1 MSQTKKKEVKAVYLI
16 GIKGVA
22 MAALAAMAKQ
32 LGYEVTGSDVSEKFP
47 TDVLLAE
54 QKIAWLEGFKA
65 ENIRQAKPDLV
76 VVSAA
81 YGLQNPEVK
90 AAKGRRIPILSQ
102 SEMLGQLMKDY
113 EGVGVAGVH
122 GKTTT
127 TSLLA
132 FLLDKAGCS
141 PSYSIGTA
149 HVAGLGGNS
158 RIGDGRYFVVEAD
171 EYRRSDSS
179 NEPKFLDLPL
189 KHVIITS
196 IELDHPDVFQS
207 EEDVYSV
214 FYRLAVK
221 IPRDGTIVACVDWP
235 LVRRL
240 VQRCSDRPVETYG
253 FHASANYRI
262 VDCKEGEQTSFY
274 LSSADKRLGPFSTQ
288 LIGHYNAS
296 NCAAAIVIALKLGIN
311 EEKIKQILPEF
322 AGPERRFQ
330 KLGRLNGAPVF
341 DDFAH
346 HPSALAALAQGV
358 RARFP
363 RRRIVIVFQ
372 PHTYSRTGKLLQEFA
387 RSLALFDQVVLLN
400 IYASAREKSG
410 YVTIKDLIEATRQL
424 KPETEYRSSLKEAA
438 QYLESVVGR
447 GDVLLLVGAGDVYK
461 IFQEFSGT
469 KSGA

>member
-1 MSQTKKKEVKAVYLI
+1 MNPERTKKKKTLYLI

-32 LGYEVTGSDVSEKFP
+32 LGYEVTGSDVAEQFP
-47 TDVLLAE
+47 TDALLAE
-54 QKIAWLEGFKA
+54 QKISWFEGFKA

-81 YGLQNPEVK
+81 YGSQNPELK
-90 AAKGRRIPILSQ
+90 ALKNRRIPVLTQ
-102 SEMLGQLMKDY
+102 SEMLGRLMKDY
-113 EGVGVAGVH
+113 EGIGVAGVH

-127 TSLLA
+127 TSLLT
-132 FLLDKAGCS
+132 FLLEKAGCS

-149 HVAGLGGNS
+149 HVTGLSGNS
-158 RIGDGRYFVVEAD
+158 HIGEGRYFIVEAD
-171 EYRRSDSS
+171 EYRRSESS

-196 IELDHPDVFQS
+196 IELDHPDIYQS
-207 EEDVYSV
+207 EEDVYNV

-221 IPRDGTIVACVDWP
+221 IPRDGTIVACADWP

-240 VQRCSDRPVETYG
+240 AQRCSDRPVETYG
-253 FHASANYRI
+253 FHASAKYRL
-262 VDCKEGEQTSFY
+262 VDCKEGRQTTFY
-274 LSSADKRLGPFSTQ
+274 LTTADKRMGPFTTE
-288 LIGHYNAS
+288 LIGRYNALNS
-296 NCAAAIVIALKLGIN
+296 AAAIIMASRLGIN

-322 AGPERRFQ
+322 VGPERRFQ

-358 RARFP
+358 RARYP
-363 RRRIVIVFQ
+363 HRRVIIVFQ
-372 PHTYSRTGKLLQEFA
+372 PHTYSRTGKLLNEFA
-387 RSLALFDQVVLLN
+387 RSLAMFDQVLLLN

-410 YVTIKDLIEATRQL
+410 YVTIKDLLEATRRL
-424 KPETEYRSSLKEAA
+424 KPTVEYRSNLKEAA
-438 QYLESVVGR
+438 QYLTSVVGR
-447 GDVLLLVGAGDVYK
+447 GDLVLLVGAGDVYK

-469 KSGA
+469 KGTA